1 MRPPLPTVVAALA
14 LLCGAVLVPATAAE
28 PDREAIGAED
38 LLDIRVVGV
47 DALTSTVRVSDT
59 GEITLPLLGA
69 IAAAGLTPAG
79 LERLLAARLG
89 ERYVNDPQVSVFV
102 KEHGSRMVS
111 VLGAVHQPGRYPMI
125 GRRTLLD
132 MVSAAGGL
140 TEEAGPEV
148 VITHRAAADG
158 SAAPSTLVDL
168 EALLHA
174 GRDDLNLAIVPGD
187 LIHVPVDRP
196 VRIYVDG
203 AVKTPGEIET
213 RLSRPLTLM
222 QALAKAGGATERAS
236 LRRVEVLRRR
246 PEGGQERFALDVRA
260 VRKGE
265 AADMVLMDGDVVLVP
280 EAYF

>member
-1 MRPPLPTVVAALA
+1 MRPPLPTILLVLA
-14 LLCGAVLVPATAAE
+14 LGAGPLAARPDAPAGT
-28 PDREAIGAED
+28 REAIGAED

-47 DALTSTVRVSDT
+47 EALTSTVRVSET
-59 GEITLPLLGA
+59 GRITLPLLGA
-69 IAAAGLTPAG
+69 IEAAGLTPAG
-79 LERLLAARLG
+79 LEELIATRLE

-111 VLGAVHQPGRYPMI
+111 VLGAVRDPGRYPMI
-125 GRRTLLD
+125 GQRTLLD

-140 TEEAGPEV
+140 TEEAGPEAV
-148 VITHRAAADG
+148 VTHRAVTG
-158 SAAPSTLVDL
+158 ETEAPSTVVDL
-168 EALLHA
+168 EALLRG

-246 PEGGQERFALDVRA
+246 PEGGQQRIALDVRA

-265 AADMVLMDGDVVLVP
+265 AADIVLQDGDVVLVP